1 MLRFSKTKVPKEE
14 FYGANKPIKIW
25 NVIVDNI
32 VISKL
37 LQTKNIS
44 KYLIEYLDKV
54 IRPLVLILP
63 KISRYVKTFKDR
75 GENKNENNK
84 LMFLCIDGGKL
95 LEKYKTIWI
104 KIEDLKYVE
113 LDALPFYKSR
123 YIKTKI
129 RTYGNKVFTNFL
141 CLNMPEDGVECE
153 SFLVIS
159 IDSLLVHAKEILP
172 TSKFR
177 QLCS

>member
-1 MLRFSKTKVPKEE
+1 MLRFSKTEVPKEE

-104 KIEDLKYVE
+104 KMLYH
-113 LDALPFYKSR
+113 F
-123 YIKTKI
+123 IKVDI
-129 RTYGNKVFTNFL
+129 
-141 CLNMPEDGVECE
+141 
-153 SFLVIS
+153 
-159 IDSLLVHAKEILP
+159 
-172 TSKFR
+172 
-177 QLCS
+177 